1 MTKRDAFRRKV
12 EAEHRPRFWPLRL
25 LILFAVLAACGWV
38 SYVNLTNLVQP
49 GSAAASSGPG
59 IDLSHV
65 SSLDQ
70 LALTVYLRLRQGDIE
85 ARSAGSGSIP
95 FRVQAGDTP
104 ATIGSRLQT
113 LGLLQDSELFRQLTK
128 SRGVESRLEAGDYV
142 LQRGMTMDEI
152 LVALQHGVVTPNTVQ
167 VIEGRRIEEVS
178 ALLERQN
185 LMTSKDFVAAATAGS
200 YPFPELKDRPA
211 GSSLE
216 GFLFPDTYQVPKG
229 ATARDLVTIML
240 NNFDQK
246 IGSELWTKAKAQGQN
261 PYQLLIVAS
270 IVEREA
276 QNPAERPIIAS
287 VYLNRVKKNMRLEA
301 DPTVQY
307 AMGFQP
313 DKGTWWKT
321 PVSLDEYSKVLSP
334 YNTYLH
340 EGLPPTPIC
349 SPGRESIRAAIE
361 PAQTDYLFF
370 VAKGDGSHAFAK
382 TFEEHQ
388 ANIAKYQR

>member
-1 MTKRDAFRRKV
+1 MSKRDAFRQKV
-12 EAEHRPRFWPLRL
+12 EDEHRPRFWPVRL
-25 LILFAVLAACGWV
+25 LILVVVLAACGWV

-49 GSAAASSGPG
+49 GAATASTGPG
-59 IDLSHV
+59 LDLGRV

-70 LALTVYLRLRQGDIE
+70 LAVTLYLRLRQSDVE
-85 ARSAGSGSIP
+85 ARSTGSGDIP
-95 FRVQAGDTP
+95 FTVQAGDTP
-104 ATIGSRLQT
+104 ASIGARLQK
-113 LGLLQDSELFRQLTK
+113 LALIQDSELFRQLTK
-128 SRGVESRLEAGDYV
+128 VRGVESRLEAGDYI

-167 VIEGRRIEEVS
+167 VIEGRRVEEIS
-178 ALLERQN
+178 ALLDRQN
-185 LMTSKDFVAAATAGS
+185 VVTSKAFVTAASAGN
-200 YPFPELKDRPA
+200 YAIAELRDRPT

-229 ATARDLVTIML
+229 ATAQQLVSIML
-240 NNFDQK
+240 SNFDQK
-246 IGSELWTKAKAQGQN
+246 IGSELWEKAKAQGQN

-276 QNPAERPIIAS
+276 QNPSERPIIAS
-287 VYLNRVKKNMRLEA
+287 VYLNRFKKNMRLEA

-313 DKGTWWKT
+313 EKGTWWKT

-349 SPGRESIRAAIE
+349 SPGREAIRAAID
-361 PAQTDYLFF
+361 PAKTDYLFF